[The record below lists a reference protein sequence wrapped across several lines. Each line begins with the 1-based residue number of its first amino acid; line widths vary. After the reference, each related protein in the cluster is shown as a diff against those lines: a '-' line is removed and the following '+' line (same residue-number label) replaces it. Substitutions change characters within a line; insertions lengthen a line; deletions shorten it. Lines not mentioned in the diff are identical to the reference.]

1 MVGLFL
7 CGGIIFLAW
16 FTWYKLL
23 RHIQEEEAVHPHSR
37 KRGPQLG
44 LVYTDGNVIT
54 ITTMP
59 PRPLLAMEGPQR
71 VEGTVHPEVEG
82 HVEPEAEGPVEPQLK
97 RYVPT
102 TPKGCFGRMWK
113 EQV

>member
-7 CGGIIFLAW
+7 CGGIIVLAW
-16 FTWYKLL
+16 YTWYKLL
-23 RHIQEEEAVHPHSR
+23 RHIQDEEAVHPHSR

-59 PRPLLAMEGPQR
+59 P
-71 VEGTVHPEVEG
+71 H
-82 HVEPEAEGPVEPQLK
+82 HEPEAEGPVEPQLK